1 MASHPGRFRLPFL
14 ILALI
19 AAARGLADSPPA
31 FRDPDLPTGRRI
43 EDLISRMTV
52 DEKIGQLM
60 MTSPGIPRL
69 GIADYDWWNEALHG
83 VARNGIATVFPQA
96 IALAATW
103 NPVLHGRIAEVISTE
118 ARAKNNVVVARTG
131 GASQRYEGLTIW
143 SPNINIFRDPR
154 WGRGQ
159 ETYGED
165 PFLTSRYA
173 VAFVRGL
180 QGDDPRYLKAVATL
194 KHFAVH
200 SGPEELRH
208 RFDAVVSER
217 DLHETY
223 LPAFEAGIREGGARS
238 VMSAYNAID
247 GIPAPANVRLLTKI
261 LRDDWGFTGAV
272 VGDVDTVADIWRPA
286 SHNYAPD
293 AAHAS
298 ALALKAGTDLCSGR
312 TYEALPEALK
322 DGLLTEADLDVAL
335 RRIFQLRFQL
345 GQFDPPAR
353 VPYTSIPISENDSPA
368 HNQLALD
375 AARQSMVLLENDGTL
390 PLDVHKIRTLALIGP
405 TADSQSA
412 MLGNYCGTPA
422 TPVTLL
428 SALRAKLEPLGIE
441 VLTAT
446 GARIAKGYREYAQP
460 FPDGTVYADEKR
472 TIPGLAGSVFA
483 NPVLEGTAVAR
494 RTDGQVDFKWN
505 SYHPVPGIP
514 VQNASVSWTGWLVPP
529 ATGDYDLGLVFA
541 GGARLY
547 VDDSLV
553 IDSWAPGPH
562 RSMKAKVP
570 FAAGQARRV
579 RLDYSQTSAAD
590 NGRAEIVFGWKPP
603 GGTHELETA
612 MAAARK
618 ADCIVLALGL
628 TPDIEGEEMHVDAEG
643 FEGGDRTSVRLAQ
656 PQAELL
662 EKVSELGKP
671 VVVVL
676 TTGSAIS
683 FDVARANAALVA
695 WYYGERGGDAV
706 AEALLGETNP
716 SGKLPVTFYA
726 SDSDLPPFTDY
737 SMKGRTYRYF
747 PGKPLFAF
755 GHGLSYT
762 TFKFEKMDLSSPI
775 AGAGDTV
782 VARVTVDNTGKR
794 EGDEVVELYAH
805 AEHPPV
811 EMPIESLVGFQRVS
825 LKAGESKTVE
835 ITLPL
840 KRLRRWDEAGQRYVV
855 DPGAYELRAGPASDV
870 AALTAPLTVN

>member
-1 MASHPGRFRLPFL
+1 MHNPR
-14 ILALI
+14 ALCLFAFTLT
-19 AAARGLADSPPA
+19 AAAMPCAADSPPP
-31 FRDPDLPTGRRI
+31 FRDPDLPTDKRVD
-43 EDLISRMTV
+43 DLISRMTV

-60 MTSPGIPRL
+60 MSSPGIPRL

-103 NPVLHGRIAEVISTE
+103 NPDLHGRIAEAISTE
-118 ARAKNNVVVARTG
+118 ARAKNNVLVAQTG
-131 GASQRYEGLTIW
+131 GASKRYEGLTIW

-173 VAFVRGL
+173 VAFVHGL
-180 QGDDPRYLKAVATL
+180 QGDDPRYLKTVATL

-272 VGDVDTVADIWRPA
+272 VGDVDTVSDIWKPA
-286 SHNYAPD
+286 SHNFAPD

-312 TYEALPEALK
+312 TYEALPQALK
-322 DGLLTEADLDVAL
+322 SGLLTEADLDVAL
-335 RRIFQLRFQL
+335 RRIFLLRFKL
-345 GQFDPPAR
+345 GQFDPASR
-353 VPYTSIPISENDSPA
+353 VPYAAIPISENDSPA
-368 HNQLALD
+368 HSQLALE

-390 PLDVHKIRTLALIGP
+390 PLDAHKIRTLALIGP

-428 SALRAKLEPLGIE
+428 NALRAKLGPLGIN
-441 VLTAT
+441 VLTAP

-460 FPDGTVYADEKR
+460 FPDGTMFADEACTR
-472 TIPGLAGSVFA
+472 PGLSGSVFA
-483 NPVLEGTAVAR
+483 NPTLTGSAVAE
-494 RTDGQVDFKWN
+494 RTDTQVDFKWN
-505 SYHPVPGIP
+505 SYHPVAGIP
-514 VQNASVSWTGWLVPP
+514 VQDASVTWTGWLVAP

-547 VDDSLV
+547 VDDALV
-553 IDSWAPGPH
+553 IDSWRSGPH
-562 RSMKAKVP
+562 RSINVKVALTAGKA
-570 FAAGQARRV
+570 RHV

-612 MAAARK
+612 MEVARK

-643 FEGGDRTSVRLAQ
+643 FEGGDRTSVKLAQ

-683 FDVARANAALVA
+683 FDVRRANAALVA

-706 AEALLGETNP
+706 AEALFGDTNP
-716 SGKLPVTFYA
+716 SGRLPVTFYA
-726 SDSDLPPFTDY
+726 SDVDLPSFTDY
-737 SMKGRTYRYF
+737 SMRNRTYRYF
-747 PGKPLFAF
+747 TGKPLFAF

-762 TFKFEKMDLSSPI
+762 TFKYERIELSAPS
-775 AGAGDTV
+775 AGSGDTV
-782 VARVTVDNTGKR
+782 VARVTVDNSGGR
-794 EGDEVVELYAH
+794 DGDEVVQLYAH

-811 EMPIESLVGFQRVS
+811 DMPIESLVGFQRVS
-825 LKAGESKTVE
+825 LKAGESRTVE
-835 ITLPL
+835 ITMPVQ
-840 KRLRRWDEAGQRYVV
+840 RLRRWDDVGQKYVV
-855 DPGAYELRAGPASDV
+855 DPGLYELRAGPASDV
-870 AALTAPLTVN
+870 AALTTSLAIQ